1 MRYLVLLAGM
11 GRRMG
16 REYAQTPKCLVDV
29 GGEPLV
35 ARLLRQIRAA
45 DAQADVHVV
54 LGFQSEAIMPWVRGC
69 EIVVNPFFDITGINA
84 SLWFARASF
93 DRTLTVIHGDVVLS
107 DALAAD
113 LFAAAAPSL
122 VAYDSSVLD
131 PLEINVAVAEGRIT
145 RFGVNFAGYAGA
157 YAGIFKLSAHAARV
171 FADTLDRRV
180 RRGFNEPR
188 TYYFFV
194 MRRLIADPDV
204 RFVPFDVARR
214 GYFEVD
220 RPEDLQ
226 RLRHA
231 LADDG
236 LVAAR

>member
-54 LGFQSEAIMPWVRGC
+54 LGFQSHAIMPWVRGC
-69 EIVVNPFFDITGINA
+69 EVVLNPFFDITGINA

-93 DRTLTVIHGDVVLS
+93 DRALTIIHGDVVLS

-113 LFAAAAPSL
+113 LFSVAPSL
-122 VAYDSSVLD
+122 VAYDSSVRD
-131 PLEINVAVAEGRIT
+131 PLEINVAVDAGRVT
-145 RFGVNFAGYAGA
+145 RFGVNFEGYAGA
-157 YAGIFKLSAHAARV
+157 YAGILKLSAHAARG
-171 FADTLDRRV
+171 FADTLDDRV

-194 MRRLIADPDV
+194 MRRLIADPGI
-204 RFVPFDVARR
+204 RFAAFDVARR
-214 GYFEVD
+214 GYWEVD
-220 RPEDLQ
+220 RPEDVV
-226 RLRHA
+226 RLRRA
-231 LADDG
+231 LAGDG

>member
-1 MRYLVLLAGM
+1 VRYLVLLAGM

-16 REYAQTPKCLVDV
+16 SEYARTPKCLIDI

-45 DAQADVHVV
+45 DPHADIHVV
-54 LGFQSEAIMPWVRGC
+54 LWFQSDAIMSWVDGC
-69 EIVVNPFFDITGINA
+69 EVVLNPFFDITGINA

-93 DRTLTVIHGDVVLS
+93 DHALTIIHGDVVLS

-113 LFAAAAPSL
+113 LFKAAAPSL
-122 VAYDSSVLD
+122 VAYDGSVRD
-131 PLEINVAVAEGRIT
+131 PLEINVAVDDGRVT
-145 RFGVNFAGYAGA
+145 RFGVNFDGYAGA
-157 YAGIFKLSAHAARV
+157 YAGIVKLSAHAARL
-171 FADTLDRRV
+171 FADTLDARV

-194 MRRLIADPDV
+194 MRRLIADPGV
-204 RFVPFDVARR
+204 RFTPFDVAGR
-214 GYFEVD
+214 GYWEVD
-220 RPEDLQ
+220 RPEDVV
-226 RLRHA
+226 RLRQA
-231 LADDG
+231 LAGDG

>member
-16 REYAQTPKCLVDV
+16 RDYARTAKCLVDV

-45 DAQADVHVV
+45 DADADVHVV

-69 EIVVNPFFDITGINA
+69 AIAVNPFFDITGINA

-93 DRTLTVIHGDVVLS
+93 DRALTVIHGDVVLS

-113 LFAAAAPSL
+113 LFGDAAPSL

-131 PLEINVAVAEGRIT
+131 PLEINVAVAGDRIT
-145 RFGVNFAGYAGA
+145 RFGVNFGGYAGA
-157 YAGIFKLSAHAARV
+157 YAGIFRLSAHAARV

-204 RFVPFDVARR
+204 RFVAFDVARR
-214 GYFEVD
+214 GFFEVD
-220 RPEDLQ
+220 RPGDLLE
-226 RLRHA
+226 LRQA
-231 LADDG
+231 LAGDG

>member
-69 EIVVNPFFDITGINA
+69 EIVVNPFFDITGVNA

-93 DRTLTVIHGDVVLS
+93 DRPLMLIHGDVVLS

-113 LFAAAAPSL
+113 LFGAVAPSL
-122 VAYDSSVLD
+122 VAYDGSVLD
-131 PLEINVAVAEGRIT
+131 PLEINVAVADGRVT

-157 YAGIFKLSAHAARV
+157 YAGIVKLSAHAARV
-171 FADTLDRRV
+171 FADTLDHRI

-214 GYFEVD
+214 GYWEVD

-231 LADDG
+231 LAGDG

>member
-1 MRYLVLLAGM
+1 MRYLLLLAGM

-16 REYAQTPKCLVDV
+16 RDYARTPKCLVDV

-45 DAQADVHVV
+45 DARADVHVV
-54 LGFQSEAIMPWVRGC
+54 LGFESDAIMPWVGGC
-69 EIVVNPFFDITGINA
+69 DVVVNPFFDITGVNA

-93 DRTLTVIHGDVVLS
+93 DRQLMLIHGDVVLS

-113 LFAAAAPSL
+113 LFAAPAPSL
-122 VAYDSSVLD
+122 VAYDGSVLD
-131 PLEINVAVAEGRIT
+131 PLEIHVAVADGRVT
-145 RFGVNFAGYAGA
+145 RFGVNFEGYAGA
-157 YAGIFKLSAHAARV
+157 YAGIVKLSAHAARA

-204 RFVPFDVARR
+204 RFEAFDVARR
-214 GYFEVD
+214 GFWEVD
-220 RPEDLQ
+220 RPEDIV
-226 RLRHA
+226 RLRRA
-231 LADDG
+231 LAGDG

>member
-35 ARLLRQIRAA
+35 ARLLRQIRAG

-194 MRRLIADPDV
+194 MRRLIADPAV